1 MADDRTCAILL
12 PGTAASAPSIDRLA
26 ADLTAV
32 GANAVQLL
40 GWDLPADR
48 PRLPAAGSAQTLPI
62 AEIIPF
68 QLLSVILAER
78 QGLEPG
84 TFRHIAKVTTVL

>member
-1 MADDRTCAILL
+1 MPL
-12 PGTAASAPSIDRLA
+12 IDRLA

-40 GWDLPADR
+40 GWDLPGDR
-48 PRLPAAGSAQTLPI
+48 PSLPAAGSAQTLPI

-68 QLLSVILAER
+68 QLLSVMLAER

-84 TFRHIAKVTTVL
+84 AFRQIAKVATVL